1 MKVLGFVRFS
11 LWSANMRTSGGE
23 RGRVVQIPPHCS
35 SEGFLDIAFLMEL
48 GRKREREFWSP
59 EI

>member
-1 MKVLGFVRFS
+1 
-11 LWSANMRTSGGE
+11 MRTSGGE